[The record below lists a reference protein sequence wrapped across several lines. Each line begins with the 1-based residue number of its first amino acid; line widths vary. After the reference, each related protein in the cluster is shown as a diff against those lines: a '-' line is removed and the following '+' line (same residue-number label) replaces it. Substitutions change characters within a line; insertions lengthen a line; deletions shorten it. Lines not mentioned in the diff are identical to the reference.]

1 MMQGCTKAV
10 SCLRPKKD
18 TKYTLN
24 IEASAQSR
32 LHRRETSKYI
42 YMKSERVSGM
52 LGVETSSNSDSP
64 PHRHRLQTRCFPGWV
79 WGFLFYCYSGVRQGG
94 YGVHGG
100 NTMNCELWEPETKII
115 QTSRVSR
122 KIMSEQTFVHSKIPS
137 ECWRQSHSLAL
148 LPTSSNHQCHL
159 QLSISSQYYLPVN
172 FSSIPK
178 SHVSCVSIY
187 HQGLSGGTATNQ
199 IHIKNLCKSF

>member
-1 MMQGCTKAV
+1 MMWCTKAV
-10 SCLRPKKD
+10 SCLRPKND

-32 LHRRETSKYI
+32 LRRRETSKYI
-42 YMKSERVSGM
+42 YMNSERVSGM
-52 LGVETSSNSDSP
+52 LGVESSSNSDSP

-79 WGFLFYCYSGVRQGG
+79 WGFLIYCYGGLRQGG

-100 NTMNCELWEPETKII
+100 NTMNCELWEPETTLVYLGKCP
-115 QTSRVSR
+115 SRHLATLRSR
-122 KIMSEQTFVHSKIPS
+122 S

-148 LPTSSNHQCHL
+148 LPTASNHQCHL

-178 SHVSCVSIY
+178 SHVSCVSTY
-187 HQGLSGGTATNQ
+187 HQGLSVGTATNQ
-199 IHIKNLCKSF
+199 VHIKNLCKSF